1 METGPPGAFWH
12 RVLTGSRYTPLP
24 RWPANAPRPAGAV
37 GRRVPPETPGT
48 PAAVYAGVPPRTA
61 DALRHLCRRSAVALD
76 TAVLAAYVKVL
87 AQVTGEPAVTCG
99 YRSPAGDGP
108 VPCPVSVADGSWA
121 ALLGDVAR
129 AESELVRHLPARSE
143 ALGALP
149 AAEPGLRGP
158 FFDALF
164 VAGHAPLTTDLPA
177 DAVLAAGLSRDG
189 DALTLVLRHRPE
201 AVGGDQA
208 GRFAGYLLAALRALT
223 ETPEALHHEWSPVSD
238 DEVSYQTHALA
249 GPRRELPDRR
259 VHELFEEQA
268 RLRPDDVAAVHNATV
283 WTYAQL
289 NQRVN
294 RLAHTLLDAGLAA
307 EDVVGVVMERDLE
320 WLASVLAVLK
330 AGGVYLPVEP
340 QFPAHRVGD
349 MLRRAGCRHVLTRRG
364 VSPGLGTALARLPG
378 VRTDHVEEVLAAPG
392 PVTDPK
398 VPVAAGQSAYL
409 YFTSGSTGTPKGAVC
424 EHAGFLNHLLAK
436 IEDLGVTAGT
446 VVAQT
451 APQCFDISLWQL
463 VAALAV
469 GGRTVIVDQA
479 AVEDVALLVD
489 TLARERVEVAQVVPS
504 YLETMLAELDR
515 EQRRLPHLRCV
526 SATGEALK
534 KELVERWFATCPE
547 VALVNAYG
555 LTETSDDTNHE
566 VMRHVPDQAAVPLGR
581 PVANVRVY
589 VLDPALRPVPLG
601 SPGEIAFSGVC
612 VGRGYV
618 NDEERTRAAFVPDPL
633 VPGERM
639 YRSGDFGRWL
649 PDGRLE
655 FLGRRDAQVKIRG
668 FRIEI
673 GEIENALL
681 KVNGVR
687 DSAVVVTG
695 TGEHRQLAAFCT
707 GAEVP
712 PDRLAAALREVLP
725 AYMVPDHFHHLP
737 ELPLTGNGKTDRKA
751 LARIADGPAAHDSR
765 SPAREPGGEPPR
777 TETERRLAGLW
788 ADVLK
793 VPAAGIRRESDFF
806 ALGGT
811 SLSLVRLAIGLDR
824 AVSPRELRDTPLLAD
839 LAALVD
845 AKTAAVTTEPTTT
858 AADTRD

>member
-1 METGPPGAFWH
+1 METGPPGAFWQ
-12 RVLTGSRYTPLP
+12 RVLAGSGYTPLP
-24 RWPANAPRPAGAV
+24 RWPGDSPRPVAV
-37 GRRVPPETPGT
+37 AGRRVPPATPGA
-48 PAAVYAGVPPRTA
+48 PAAVHVTLPPKTA
-61 DALRHLCRRSAVALD
+61 RALKQLCERSAVALD
-76 TAVLAAYVKVL
+76 TAVLAACAKVL
-87 AQVTGEPAVTCG
+87 AQVTADPAVVCG
-99 YRSPAGDGP
+99 YRPRAGDGP
-108 VPCPVSVADGSWA
+108 VPCPVAVTDGTWSR
-121 ALLGDVAR
+121 LLADVAR
-129 AESELVRHLPARSE
+129 TESELVRHLPDYTEPPPSSGE
-143 ALGALP
+143 AGTAP
-149 AAEPGLRGP
+149 RGP
-158 FFDALF
+158 LFDAVF
-164 VAGHAPLTTDLPA
+164 VAGRAPRDEDLPA

-189 DALTLVLRHRPE
+189 DALTLVLRHRPR

-208 GRFAGYLLAALRALT
+208 GRLATYLLAALRALT
-223 ETPEALHHEWSPVSD
+223 EAPRTSHHEWSPVPEE
-238 DEVSYQTHALA
+238 EVAHQVHEWA
-249 GPRRELPDRR
+249 GPVRELPDRR
-259 VHELFEEQA
+259 VHELFEEQV
-268 RLRPDDVAAVHNATV
+268 RLRPGDVAAVHGTTA
-283 WTYAQL
+283 WTYAEL
-289 NQRVN
+289 NQRAN
-294 RLAHTLLDAGLAA
+294 RIAHTLLEAGLRA

-340 QFPAHRVGD
+340 QFPAHRVTD

-364 VSPGLGTALARLPG
+364 VSPALGTAAAPLPG
-378 VRTDHVEEVLAAPG
+378 LRTDHVEELLAAPG

-398 VPVAAGQSAYL
+398 VPVAARQSAYL

-436 IEDLGVTAGT
+436 IEDLGITEGT

-469 GGRTVIVDQA
+469 GGRTVIVDQT
-479 AVEDVALLVD
+479 AVQDVALLVD
-489 TLARERVEVAQVVPS
+489 TLDRENVEILQVVPS

-515 EQRRLPHLRCV
+515 ARRRLPRLRCV

-534 KELVERWFATCPE
+534 KELVERWFAACPE
-547 VALVNAYG
+547 VPLVNAYG

-566 VMRHVPDQAAVPLGR
+566 VMRRVPDRTSVPLGR
-581 PVANVRVY
+581 PIANVRVY
-589 VLDPALRPVPLG
+589 VLDEALRPVPLG

-681 KVNGVR
+681 RIPGVR
-687 DSAVVVTG
+687 DSAVIVVG
-695 TGEHRQLAAFCT
+695 TEERRQLAAFCT
-707 GAEVP
+707 GTGHSA
-712 PDRLAAALREVLP
+712 DRLAAALGETLP
-725 AYMVPDHFHHLP
+725 GYMVPHRFHHLP

-751 LARIADGPAAHDSR
+751 LARIAEAPDAPDGRPAA
-765 SPAREPGGEPPR
+765 
-777 TETERRLAGLW
+777 TEADGTAPSSDTERRLAGLW

-793 VPAAGIRRESDFF
+793 IPAAGIRRTSDFY

-811 SLSLVRLAIGLDR
+811 SLSLIRLAIGLDR
-824 AVSPRELRDTPLLAD
+824 ALSPLELRQTPLLAD
-839 LAALVD
+839 LAALLD
-845 AKTAAVTTEPTTT
+845 AKTAAMATDAPKGT
-858 AADTRD
+858 ADTDD